1 MPTVAPPPKPVN
13 PVLVDSE
20 HYIDDQIQRTR
31 RALKLVDLL
40 AGLLTLSIG
49 LLAFLFVSAILDQW
63 VIPGGLGDFGRGALF
78 AVLMLGIAW
87 YGWRQFVPLF
97 RSINP
102 VYAAHTIERGTP
114 SLKNSLL
121 NLLLF
126 RTHRREVSARVYHA
140 LEQQAAI
147 RLATSEIDAAI
158 DRSALLRL
166 GYALLA
172 IIAVCAVYAVLSPKN
187 IGVSA
192 VRVLIPWSDVPPPSR
207 VQILDIKPGET
218 SVAKGERLPVS
229 ADIEG
234 LRPDETVRLHYSTL
248 DEQLVDESL
257 A

>member
-31 RALKLVDLL
+31 RALKLVDLG
-40 AGLLTLSIG
+40 AGLLTLAIG
-49 LLAFLFVSAILDQW
+49 LLAFLFVSSMLDQW
-63 VIPGGLGDFGRGALF
+63 VIPGGLGDIGRGALF
-78 AVLMLGIAW
+78 AVLVVGILW

-126 RTHRREVSARVYHA
+126 RTHRREVSPRVYNA
-140 LEQQAAI
+140 LEQQAAM
-147 RLATSEIDAAI
+147 RLSMSEIDAAI

-166 GYALLA
+166 GYVLLA
-172 IIAVCAVYAVLSPKN
+172 IVAVCAAYAVLSPKN
-187 IGVSA
+187 IAVSA
-192 VRVLIPWSDVPPPSR
+192 VRVLAPWTDVPPPSR

-229 ADIEG
+229 ADIHG

-248 DEQLVDESL
+248 DEGETIQP
-257 A
+257 